1 MNFIAILVLMKLDSE
16 KAEFLTETIQRWQ
29 DTGIIDSEKAEELK
43 KSFTVK
49 SFDWQKLAQYAIY
62 ISLACGVF
70 ALGSLL
76 LDKQLSKILTSL
88 YNTPNIII
96 CLLSFTVAAYFLI
109 IGNRRRQKKANRVFS
124 NEALLFAGVL
134 LIANGLAYLGKTID
148 KSSENYTLLF
158 LVAVPVYAFLGY
170 YFKSR
175 LIWSFALLSLG
186 AWFGTQTSYLSK
198 NNFYFLGMNYPL
210 RFVCFGAIL
219 TVFSFAFPYSKKL
232 NEFQFTTYF
241 IGLVYTFT
249 ALWLLSIF
257 GNFGRIDDWYKVSQ
271 PSLFG
276 WASLSISICLLTFYL
291 GFKFKNELAREFGAT
306 FLIINLYTLFFAYFW
321 DAWHKAL
328 FFLVLALSFWLIG
341 RKAEKIWNLEFL
353 KDASTQPSPKEREL
367 NS

>member
-1 MNFIAILVLMKLDSE
+1 MKLDSD
-16 KAEFLTETIQRWQ
+16 KAEFLKETIQHWQ
-29 DTGIIDSEKAEELK
+29 NKGIINPEKAEELK
-43 KSFTVK
+43 NSFTVK

-62 ISLACGVF
+62 ISLTCGIF

-76 LDKQLSKILTSL
+76 LDKQITKILSSL
-88 YNTPNIII
+88 YSTPNIII
-96 CLLSFTVAAYFLI
+96 CILSFVAAAYFLVV
-109 IGNRRRQKKANRVFS
+109 GNKRRQTKSKQIFS
-124 NEALLFAGVL
+124 NEAMLFAGVL

-148 KSSENYTLLF
+148 KTSENYALLF

-175 LIWSFALLSLG
+175 LIWSFALFSFG

-210 RFVCFGAIL
+210 RFVCFGVLL
-219 TVFSFAFPYSKKL
+219 TAFSFTFSYIKKL
-232 NEFQFTTYF
+232 REFQFTTYF
-241 IGLVYTFT
+241 IGLLYTFV

-257 GNFGRIDDWYKVSQ
+257 GNFGRIDDWYKVNQLSMY
-271 PSLFG
+271 G
-276 WASLSISICLLTFYL
+276 WAGLSVSICLLTFYL

-321 DAWHKAL
+321 DAWHKAV

-353 KDASTQPSPKEREL
+353 KEDDKK
-367 NS
+367 